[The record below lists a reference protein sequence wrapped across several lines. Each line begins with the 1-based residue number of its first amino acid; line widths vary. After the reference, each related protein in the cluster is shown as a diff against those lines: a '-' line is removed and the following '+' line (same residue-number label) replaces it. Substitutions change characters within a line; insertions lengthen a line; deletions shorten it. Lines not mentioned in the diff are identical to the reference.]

1 MTVTQLMTMA
11 AQVTHPLLSKKAT
24 NCCAPAMPSRSNAFQ
39 MGTQVNPPSSPSP
52 VLCAR
57 IACYPNHRQ
66 GRC

>member
-24 NCCAPAMPSRSNAFQ
+24 DRCAPGHAQEVKRI
-39 MGTQVNPPSSPSP
+39 TQVNPPSSPSP

-57 IACYPNHRQ
+57 IACCPNHRQ
-66 GRC
+66 GGR